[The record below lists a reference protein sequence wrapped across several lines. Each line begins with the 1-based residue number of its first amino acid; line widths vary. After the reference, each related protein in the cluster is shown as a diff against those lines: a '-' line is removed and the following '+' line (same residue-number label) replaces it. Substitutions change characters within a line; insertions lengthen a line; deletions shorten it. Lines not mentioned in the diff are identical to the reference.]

1 MRGRDPHE
9 VHRVATPLELLFDL
23 TFVVAFGVAASQ
35 FAHLLAEGHLGGAL
49 AGFCFATFAVSWAWI
64 NFSWFA
70 SAYDTDDW
78 VYRLTTMIQMVGVLI
93 LALGL
98 PQLAASIDHGG
109 HLDNR
114 IVVAGYVVMRIALVA
129 QWLRAAYEDPPRR
142 AACLTYAGAVAVAQ
156 LGWIASIFVDTSVT
170 VSLVIAAL
178 LALTEMSGPL
188 VAERRMGGTP
198 WHAHHIAERYGLLAI
213 IALGEGVVGT
223 VASLT
228 AAVEELGWSTDTV
241 LVAVAGTALTFG
253 MWWVYFAEPFGPL
266 LHERRQRS
274 FTFGYLHIPVFGAIV
289 ATGAGLHTAAY
300 YIEHHSALG
309 ATGTVLSVAV
319 PVGVY
324 ILLVAASRVLLTGD
338 RAPTAVLSTTLS
350 AVVLVAAV
358 VAAAAG
364 VPMAWCLLIVTAAPV
379 VTVASRAWLAGRFV
393 RNGARVSRPV

>member
-1 MRGRDPHE
+1 M
-9 VHRVATPLELLFDL
+9 
-23 TFVVAFGVAASQ
+23 
-35 FAHLLAEGHLGGAL
+35 
-49 AGFCFATFAVSWAWI
+49 
-64 NFSWFA
+64 
-70 SAYDTDDW
+70 
-78 VYRLTTMIQMVGVLI
+78 
-93 LALGL
+93 
-98 PQLAASIDHGG
+98 
-109 HLDNR
+109 
-114 IVVAGYVVMRIALVA
+114 
-129 QWLRAAYEDPPRR
+129 
-142 AACLTYAGAVAVAQ
+142 
-156 LGWIASIFVDTSVT
+156 
-170 VSLVIAAL
+170 
-178 LALTEMSGPL
+178 
-188 VAERRMGGTP
+188 
-198 WHAHHIAERYGLLAI
+198 
-213 IALGEGVVGT
+213 
-223 VASLT
+223 T

>member
-9 VHRVATPLELLFDL
+9 LHRVATPLELLFDL

-35 FAHLLAEGHLGGAL
+35 FAHLLAAGHLAGAL
-49 AGFCFATFAVSWAWI
+49 AGFCFATFSVSWAWI

-78 VYRLTTMIQMVGVLI
+78 VYRLTTMVQMVGVLI

-98 PQLAASIDHGG
+98 PQLSASIDRGG

-114 IVVAGYVVMRIALVA
+114 IVVAGYVVMRIAMVA
-129 QWLRAAYEDPPRR
+129 QWSRAAHQDPVRR
-142 AACLTYAGAVAVAQ
+142 AACLTYAAAVAVAQ
-156 LGWIASIFVDTSVT
+156 VGWIVAIFVDTSLV
-170 VSLVIAAL
+170 VSLEIAA
-178 LALTEMSGPL
+178 ALVLVEMSGPL
-188 VAERRMGGTP
+188 LAERRMGGTP

-228 AAVEELGWSTDTV
+228 AAVDELGWSTDTV

-253 MWWVYFAEPFGPL
+253 MWWVYFAAPFGPL
-266 LHERRQRS
+266 LHPRRDLS
-274 FTFGYLHIPVFGAIV
+274 FVFGYLHIPVFGAIV

-300 YIEHHSALG
+300 YLEHHSVLG

-324 ILLVAASRVLLTGD
+324 LLLVAASRILLGGD
-338 RAPTAVLSTTLS
+338 HPVTAGLSTAV
-350 AVVLVAAV
+350 AVAVLAAAGG
-358 VAAAAG
+358 AAAAG
-364 VPMAWCLLIVTAAPV
+364 VPMTWCLLIVTAAPV
-379 VTVASRAWLAGRFV
+379 LAVATRAGLARRFV
-393 RNGARVSRPV
+393 PDGAGVSRPV